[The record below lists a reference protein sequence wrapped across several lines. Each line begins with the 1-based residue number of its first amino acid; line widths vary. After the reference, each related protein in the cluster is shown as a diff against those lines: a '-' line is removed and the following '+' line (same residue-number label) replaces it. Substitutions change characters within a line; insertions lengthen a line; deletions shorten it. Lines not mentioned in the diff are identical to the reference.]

1 VDAGRCDAPLGRLA
15 PSSCDDFSV
24 ADEVDGVTPSGAP
37 ATPAGRSDEPVSV
50 RPFNVVLRGYDPRQ
64 VDEHLSRLHHRF
76 NVLRRRLDSA
86 RSQVV
91 RASPGV
97 PGARPHPTL
106 HPGPED
112 LPTGGDRPDV
122 VGAFID
128 RLQAIVRAAE
138 KEAGEIRGKAQ
149 AAARAAVRA
158 EEERAAAA
166 RAAARAAEETVRTSL
181 AELVRQRDAALADL
195 ARARGQVEALRSGP
209 STRSTPPIQQ
219 TGSDTVPN
227 TQDLPDPTRST

>member
-1 VDAGRCDAPLGRLA
+1 M
-15 PSSCDDFSV
+15 
-24 ADEVDGVTPSGAP
+24 TPSGGP

-50 RPFNVVLRGYDPRQ
+50 PRFNVVLRGYDRRQ

-86 RSQVV
+86 RSQAV
-91 RASPGV
+91 RASPGP
-97 PGARPHPTL
+97 PGARPPRTL
-106 HPGPED
+106 HPGPEG
-112 LPTGGDRPDV
+112 LPPGGDRPDV

-166 RAAARAAEETVRTSL
+166 RAAACAAEETVRTSL

-209 STRSTPPIQQ
+209 S
-219 TGSDTVPN
+219 
-227 TQDLPDPTRST
+227 QDLPDSTRST

>member
-1 VDAGRCDAPLGRLA
+1 VDTGRCDAPLGRLA
-15 PSSCDDFSV
+15 PSSCDDFFV
-24 ADEVDGVTPSGAP
+24 ADEVDGVTPSGGP
-37 ATPAGRSDEPVSV
+37 ATPADPSDEPVSV
-50 RPFNVVLRGYDPRQ
+50 PRFNVVLRGYDRRQ

-86 RSQVV
+86 RSQAV

-106 HPGPED
+106 QPRPKD
-112 LPTGGDRPDV
+112 MPTGGDRPDV

-149 AAARAAVRA
+149 AAVRA

-166 RAAARAAEETVRTSL
+166 RATACAAEETVRTSL
-181 AELVRQRDAALADL
+181 AELVHQRDAVLSDL
-195 ARARGQVEALRSGP
+195 ARVRGQVEALRSGP
-209 STRSTPPIQQ
+209 STRSTPPMQQ
-219 TGSDTVPN
+219 TGSDTVLN
-227 TQDLPDPTRST
+227 SQDLPDSTRST

>member
-1 VDAGRCDAPLGRLA
+1 MCADAAQSFRGQGRRRDAPLGRLA
-15 PSSCDDFSV
+15 PSSCDDFPSPG
-24 ADEVDGVTPSGAP
+24 EVDGVTPSGGP
-37 ATPAGRSDEPVSV
+37 ATQAGRSDEPVSV
-50 RPFNVVLRGYDPRQ
+50 PRFNVVLRGYDRRQ

-86 RSQVV
+86 RSQAV
-91 RASPGV
+91 RASPGP
-97 PGARPHPTL
+97 PGARPPRTL
-106 HPGPED
+106 HPGPEG
-112 LPTGGDRPDV
+112 LPPGGDRPDV

-138 KEAGEIRGKAQ
+138 KEAGEIRGKA
-149 AAARAAVRA
+149 RA

-166 RAAARAAEETVRTSL
+166 RAAACAAEETVRTSL

-209 STRSTPPIQQ
+209 S
-219 TGSDTVPN
+219 
-227 TQDLPDPTRST
+227 QDLPDSTRST

>member
-1 VDAGRCDAPLGRLA
+1 V
-15 PSSCDDFSV
+15 SCDDLPSP
-24 ADEVDGVTPSGAP
+24 DEVDGVTPSGGP
-37 ATPAGRSDEPVSV
+37 ATPADRSDEPVSV
-50 RPFNVVLRGYDPRQ
+50 PRFNVVLRGYHRRQ

-86 RSQVV
+86 RSQAVQ
-91 RASPGV
+91 APPGV
-97 PGARPHPTL
+97 PGARPPPTL
-106 HPGPED
+106 QPRPED

-166 RAAARAAEETVRTSL
+166 RAAACAAEETVRTSL
-181 AELVRQRDAALADL
+181 AELVRQRDAVLLDL
-195 ARARGQVEALRSGP
+195 ARVRGQVESLRSGP
-209 STRSTPPIQQ
+209 STRSTPPLQQ
-219 TGSDTVPN
+219 TGSDTVLN
-227 TQDLPDPTRST
+227 SQDLPDSTRST